1 MSLIDNSS
9 PSASS
14 LSPAAARSPRRR
26 IVWTSAWLRSWLVP
40 TLAVA
45 VALLW
50 WQHDV
55 LRLPPCQ
62 DQAAGWWTEAD
73 YLASTGFDYR
83 RLLREENHFMDSD
96 PGPRSYMI
104 SVLPTLLALAMLAVP
119 DAPTLIVLVRG
130 WSFLLGAG
138 LLVGLAHALVAG
150 GLKRPLAV
158 LFCTALATTPLFVVQ
173 LDLMGMDVP
182 LTLVLL
188 AGAALL
194 WRGCWQAAALMS
206 LAAFAL
212 KATGQLL
219 TLAGIT
225 YLALR
230 LALGWRI
237 TGPIERRREWWG
249 LATHLVVL
257 VVQTALIY
265 WGDTSVEYL
274 SAGDW
279 PENLLT
285 LNALRANTPD
295 VAVLLAIALLLTAL
309 ECVGWLRAA
318 WRVGTSLATR
328 MLAIARR
335 FVFDEPRLAISWI
348 LVAGLFASSLQY
360 IYTPRY
366 VFCVMPFL
374 YIILARPWLG
384 GSAPRGWGTAG
395 ALALLIAANLAN
407 QEGRFCA
414 DLTTARGADV
424 FEGIPGLTPR
434 SCAYL
439 ERSRE
444 YLRDHRSNI
453 KAFELLDI
461 KYADH
466 PIFVA
471 SPNVFIVSRPRLGHV
486 ERQLEVFDASQWT
499 KALAGFREV
508 MLRPE
513 PPGGSKDPIFVWFG
527 HARVTLPPREAGDE
541 VIYDDSPTNPLAPL
555 VMYIKHLPADV
566 PRTARAIE
574 DWYIARTWYPEFLIA
589 RVRER
594 PDYLVSSGR
603 MDRALAELD
612 DANRWMPGIPELE
625 EIRENLRRQRAAGS
639 PVDASGSTGAVRGQ
653 QSL

>member
-1 MSLIDNSS
+1 MSPIETPFSNSLQET
-9 PSASS
+9 PT
-14 LSPAAARSPRRR
+14 AARLSTQRLDWAS
-26 IVWTSAWLRSWLVP
+26 VWIGKWLLP

-45 VALLW
+45 GALLY
-50 WQHDV
+50 WQRDV

-73 YLASTGFDYR
+73 YLATSNFDYR
-83 RLLREENHFMDSD
+83 RLLYEENHFMDSD
-96 PGPRSYMI
+96 PGPRSYLI
-104 SVLPTLLALAMLAVP
+104 SVLPTLLALAMLWLP
-119 DAPTLIVLVRG
+119 DTQTLIVVVR
-130 WSFLLGAG
+130 SVTFLLGSI
-138 LLVGLAHALVAG
+138 LLVGLWHILTAIGTPRWLG
-150 GLKRPLAV
+150 V
-158 LFCTALATTPLFVVQ
+158 LYCAALATTPLFIVQ

-182 LTLVLL
+182 LTLAML

-194 WRGCWQAAALMS
+194 WRGRWQTAALMS
-206 LAAFAL
+206 LMVFAL

-230 LALGWRI
+230 LSLGWHS
-237 TGPIERRREWWG
+237 TGASERRREWRG
-249 LATHLVVL
+249 LLSHLAVL
-257 VVQTALIY
+257 VAQTALIY

-285 LNALRANTPD
+285 LRALRANTPD

-309 ECVGWLRAA
+309 ELAGWLSAVRRA
-318 WRVGTSLATR
+318 GGSLASR
-328 MLAIARR
+328 LLVVARQFLFGNPPLA
-335 FVFDEPRLAISWI
+335 VSWI

-374 YIILARPWLG
+374 YIILARPWLA
-384 GSAPRGWGTAG
+384 STAMRCWGTAA
-395 ALALLIAANLAN
+395 ALALLIAANVAN

-414 DLTTARGADV
+414 DLTTARGSGVFADT
-424 FEGIPGLTPR
+424 PGLTPR

-453 KAFELLDI
+453 AAFDLLDT

-471 SPNVFIVSRPRLGHV
+471 SPNVFILSRPRLGHV
-486 ERQLEVFDASQWT
+486 ERHLEVRDASLWT
-499 KALAGFREV
+499 KALKGFQEV
-508 MLRPE
+508 MLRPA
-513 PPGGSKDPIFVWFG
+513 PPGDRKDPIFIRFG
-527 HARVTLPPREAGDE
+527 HSRVTLPPREPGDE
-541 VIYDDSPTNPLAPL
+541 VIYDDSSTNPDTPL
-555 VMYIKHLPADV
+555 VMYIKHLPDDV

-574 DWYIARTWYPEFLIA
+574 DWYIAHTWSRDFLIA

-594 PDYLVSSGR
+594 PDYLVETGR
-603 MDRALAELD
+603 LDRALLELD
-612 DANRWMPGIPELE
+612 EANAWMPGIPELE
-625 EIRENLRRQRAAGS
+625 EVQENLRRHRASKAES
-639 PVDASGSTGAVRGQ
+639 PTAN
-653 QSL
+653 